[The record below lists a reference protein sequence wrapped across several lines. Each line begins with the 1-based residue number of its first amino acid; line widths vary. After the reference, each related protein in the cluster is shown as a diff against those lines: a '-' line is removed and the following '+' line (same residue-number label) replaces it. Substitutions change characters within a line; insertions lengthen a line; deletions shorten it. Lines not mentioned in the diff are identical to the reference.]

1 MSQDHMFIGCT
12 GTCHQG
18 RQPCDCRDELANGC
32 TRSTQPGELVPNTP
46 DPAEGVSG
54 LWIGLGLV
62 GAIAAVAACWHAVA
76 RVIGGAA

>member
-1 MSQDHMFIGCT
+1 MSHDYMFTGCT
-12 GTCHQG
+12 GTCMQG

-32 TRSTQPGELVPNTP
+32 TRTTQPGDWLPVTP

-54 LWIGLGLV
+54 LCIGLGLV